1 MGAMVRYNQKR
12 GKSARP
18 TINIRIKGNL
28 CVAEDQDE
36 HEQVMII
43 ETLKKMTQDPKCKEQ
58 L

>member
-1 MGAMVRYNQKR
+1 MRYNQKR

-36 HEQVMII
+36 HAG
-43 ETLKKMTQDPKCKEQ
+43 DDN
-58 L
+58 

>member
-1 MGAMVRYNQKR
+1 MRYNQKR

-36 HEQVMII
+36 QEQVVII